1 MHAHDRDKNNNNHKK
16 KEKTNEKNIRY
27 FFNGRNGGHSSKR

>member
-1 MHAHDRDKNNNNHKK
+1 MHAHDRDKTTTTTR

-27 FFNGRNGGHSSKR
+27 FFSRYDGGHSSKR